1 MSPFSSIALWAESSI
16 CLTLDTCD
24 NNFSGSGS
32 QKSFCRALRNN
43 HLSNFDPSRQENHK
57 IREIE
62 LKELKLPGQKFT
74 CQWKPGFHTCAK
86 MIEIQK
92 IYLQKIHGIHEL
104 GSRMEC
110 NDTLHGSE
118 LGPHWVLGPKNSKFG
133 PMGPKFLAQKFLYTK
148 SFRYHGAI
156 L

>member
-1 MSPFSSIALWAESSI
+1 MSQVRLQGLKDDCMVQALNTNCSERWSRSH
-16 CLTLDTCD
+16 TL
-24 NNFSGSGS
+24 
-32 QKSFCRALRNN
+32 
-43 HLSNFDPSRQENHK
+43 LSH
-57 IREIE
+57 
-62 LKELKLPGQKFT
+62 
-74 CQWKPGFHTCAK
+74 HTCAK

-92 IYLQKIHGIHEL
+92 IYLQKIHGLHEL

-148 SFRYHGAI
+148 LFKYHGPI